1 MMLLRI
7 LKYGPALLM
16 LLPSVALAHPHVWVM
31 LRSALIFNADG
42 FVQGIGQEWSFD
54 DTYAAEALDGMDTNH
69 DGKYSEAELEPLTKE
84 NMDSLK
90 DYDYFTFPKNGDDKL
105 QTAPPI
111 NAVQT
116 YKDKRLQLYF
126 EIPLLA
132 PLDPHGANFN
142 YRIYDPEF
150 FIAYDYAKKLP
161 VEVNEAMPKDCKFTL
176 RPLLS
181 NAELAATQTMLATK
195 DKTWKPEN
203 GEDYGALFAQP
214 VVVSCG

>member
-1 MMLLRI
+1 MLF
-7 LKYGPALLM
+7 
-16 LLPSVALAHPHVWVM
+16 PSFAQAHPHVWVV

-42 FVQGIGQEWSFD
+42 NVEGIGQEWSFD
-54 DTYAAEALDGMDTNH
+54 DAYAAEALDGMDTNH

-90 DYDYFTFPKNGDDKL
+90 DYDYFTYLKNNDASL
-105 QTAPPI
+105 ETAPPLHAI
-111 NAVQT
+111 QT

-126 EIPLLA
+126 EIPLKT

-150 FIAYDYAKKLP
+150 FIAYEYARKLP
-161 VEVNEAMPKDCKFTL
+161 VEVNEAMPKECKFVL